1 MTHWTENDFTE
12 WLYGLKSGSAHLEEC
27 EECSRRGRSL
37 ELRKAEASR
46 PPEVSA
52 DFLAEQRRS
61 IYARLDRPSR
71 HWAQSRWM
79 FSFAMLVMVVIASF
93 GLLRERPSPSPLASP
108 ADEKLFSDLASI
120 DQSNEPRAI
129 KPIESL
135 FEQ

>member
-12 WLYGLKSGSAHLEEC
+12 WLYGLKSGSHLDEC
-27 EECSRRGRSL
+27 AACSRTARSL
-37 ELRKAEASR
+37 ELRKAQATQG
-46 PPEVSA
+46 PEVSS
-52 DFLAEQRRS
+52 DFLAEQRRT
-61 IYARLDRPSR
+61 IYARLDRPR
-71 HWAQSRWM
+71 HWTQSRWIL
-79 FSFAMLVMVVIASF
+79 SFAMLVMVVLAGF
-93 GLLRERPSPSPLASP
+93 GLLHERPSTTTPLASP